1 MGVCSPVLF
10 LVFNRPEQ
18 TARVFEAI
26 RAARPERLYVAA
38 DGPRPDRLGEAER
51 CDQVRAIAT
60 AVDWPCQLHT
70 LMRSENLGCGAAV
83 SGAIDWIFSR
93 EEEAIILED
102 DCLPDRSFF
111 DYCTLMLDRFRNDER
126 VGQISGFNLLPEA
139 SPCSSDYFPSHFGW
153 CWGWATWRCA
163 WSYFDSGMEGWNRL
177 KSFGLHRQHP
187 FYRERVRVFDLESNS
202 GRGDVWD
209 YQWHYALASQGM
221 LSLVPVVNLVQNI
234 GFTGDATHTLDPDS
248 FRSRSAGA
256 LSVDKGLRHPEFML
270 ANPAYERAL
279 IRAAHP
285 GLWRGWLVPR
295 ARRML
300 AKALPCGQ

>member
-1 MGVCSPVLF
+1 MGVCSPILF

-51 CDQVRAIAT
+51 CAQVRAIAT
-60 AVDWPCQLHT
+60 AVDWPCQVQT

-102 DCLPDRSFF
+102 DCLPDASFF
-111 DYCTLMLDRFRNDER
+111 DYCTLMLDHFRGDQR
-126 VGQISGFNLLPEA
+126 VGQVCGFNLLPEA
-139 SPCSSDYFPSHFGW
+139 SPLSSDYFPSHFGW
-153 CWGWATWRCA
+153 CWGWATWRRA
-163 WSYFDSGMEGWNRL
+163 WKSFDPSMEGWNRL
-177 KSFGLHRQHP
+177 KRLGLHRQHP
-187 FYRERVRVFDLESNS
+187 FYRERVRVFDLESNL
-202 GRGDVWD
+202 GLVNTWD

-221 LSLVPVVNLVQNI
+221 LSLVPSVNLVRNI
-234 GFTGDATHTLDPDS
+234 GFTADATHTVDPDP
-248 FRSRSAGA
+248 FRSRSAAA
-256 LSVDKGLRHPEFML
+256 LVVNSDLRHPEFML
-270 ANPAYERAL
+270 ANPAYEQAL

-285 GLWRGWLVPR
+285 GPWRRWVVPKF
-295 ARRML
+295 RRLM
-300 AKALPCGQ
+300 AKVLPC